1 MRKKIVAGNWK
12 MNLDSR
18 EAHLL
23 FEELNNYPSFEGV
36 NLIIAPPSIYLDSFS
51 KHKQNIHLAAQ
62 NVSAH
67 LNGAY
72 TGQISSSMLSAMN
85 LNYCIVGH
93 SERRIYNNE
102 SNEQIF
108 QKAKSLLDHNI
119 QPILCC
125 GELLEDREAGDAFK
139 VVEQQL
145 SLELTKFT
153 KQQMSNVIVAYEP
166 VWAIGTGVTASS
178 DDAQQMHQFIR
189 TLISTHFDNQLANEI
204 SILYGGSCKPNNA
217 KELFSQNDIDGGLI
231 GGASLKFDSFISI
244 AKSF

>member
-12 MNLDSR
+12 MNLHPE

-23 FEELNNYPSFEGV
+23 FEELNNTHTIEGV
-36 NLIIAPPSIYLDSFS
+36 ELIIAPPSIYLDSFS
-51 KHKQNIHLAAQ
+51 KYKSNIHLAAQ
-62 NVSAH
+62 NVSSH

-72 TGQISSSMLSAMN
+72 TGQISSSMLSAMH
-85 LNYCIVGH
+85 LNYCIIGH

-102 SNEQIF
+102 SNELIF
-108 QKAKSLLDHNI
+108 EKAKSLLDYNI

-125 GELLEDREAGDAFK
+125 GELLEDRKAGDAFM

-145 SLELTKFT
+145 DLSLKNFT
-153 KQQMSNVIVAYEP
+153 KQQMSNIIIAYEP

-178 DDAQQMHQFIR
+178 EDAQQMHQFIR
-189 TLISTHFDNQLANEI
+189 NLISSHFNDQLANEI
-204 SILYGGSCKPNNA
+204 SILYGGSCKPDNA
-217 KELFSQNDIDGGLI
+217 KELFNQNDIDGGLI

>member
-12 MNLDSR
+12 MNLHPE
-18 EAHLL
+18 EAHSL
-23 FEELNNYPSFEGV
+23 FDELNNTLSIEGV
-36 NLIIAPPSIYLDSFS
+36 ELIIAPPSIYLDSFS
-51 KHKQNIHLAAQ
+51 KHKLNIHLAAQ
-62 NVSAH
+62 NVSAN

-125 GELLEDREAGDAFK
+125 GELLEDREAMKTK
-139 VVEQQL
+139 VK
-145 SLELTKFT
+145 T
-153 KQQMSNVIVAYEP
+153 
-166 VWAIGTGVTASS
+166 
-178 DDAQQMHQFIR
+178 
-189 TLISTHFDNQLANEI
+189 
-204 SILYGGSCKPNNA
+204 
-217 KELFSQNDIDGGLI
+217 
-231 GGASLKFDSFISI
+231 
-244 AKSF
+244 

>member
-18 EAHLL
+18 EANLL

-36 NLIIAPPSIYLDSFS
+36 DLIIAPPSIYLDSFS
-51 KHKQNIHLAAQ
+51 KHKLNIHLAAQ

-153 KQQMSNVIVAYEP
+153 KQQMSKVIVAYEP

-204 SILYGGSCKPNNA
+204 SILYGGSCKPDNA